1 MEEELFQEM
10 IDIISNPN
18 PETGLVSLNELYR
31 IGNKLRASQGKNV
44 RFVKDFLG
52 SPEVQ
57 EFITALSENLNV
69 PREQLYT
76 VTQGKFGGTQINPI
90 LAMQA
95 ISRIDPLL
103 DVMAYELLLTNW
115 LKSIR
120 Q

>member
-10 IDIISNPN
+10 IDIIYNPD
-18 PETGLVSLNELYR
+18 PVTGLVSLNEIYR
-31 IGNKLRASQGKNV
+31 IGNRLRASQGKSF
-44 RFVKDFLG
+44 RLVKDFLG

-57 EFITALSENLNV
+57 EFITALSESLNV
-69 PREQLYT
+69 PREELYK
-76 VTQGKFGGTQINPI
+76 VVQGKFGGTQINPI